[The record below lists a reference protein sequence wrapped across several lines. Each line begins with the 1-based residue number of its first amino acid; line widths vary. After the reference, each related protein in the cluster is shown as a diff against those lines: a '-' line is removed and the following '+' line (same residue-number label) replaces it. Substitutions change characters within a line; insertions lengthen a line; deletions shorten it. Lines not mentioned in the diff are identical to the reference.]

1 MTTIWQEA
9 LERLQGND
17 LLQLGMDADAVRQ
30 RLWPERVVT
39 YTVGQL
45 LNIGGAVLPI
55 AEAEAAVERGA
66 HGFVLTSHLST
77 NLTSVAHAVS
87 ELHMRFPDVVLTGFS
102 EHSIALLSTNATVA
116 DTLERLFDAGLSA
129 LGSSSIETDP
139 ADPGGWLAI
148 HREAHAIGL
157 PTVASIPLRSHETPE
172 QWVARLEEVA
182 MLQQETHGFLACEPR
197 IEHLERA
204 LDEVTGARYLQFVAL
219 ARLYLEEVPHVQT
232 DWSIFGPKV
241 LQLAL
246 RFGADDAGLVLAS
259 ERNPKIPSHH
269 SGEEELRRIIRDAGF
284 EPVQRD
290 AVYGRSFVY

>member
-9 LERLQGND
+9 LDRLRGND
-17 LLQLGMDADAVRQ
+17 LLQLGMDADAARQ
-30 RLWPERVVT
+30 SAWPERVVT
-39 YTVGQL
+39 YTVGQRL
-45 LNIGGAVLPI
+45 TLGGASAPF
-55 AEAEAAVERGA
+55 AEAESAIERGA
-66 HGFVLTSHLST
+66 HGFVLDAGPGA
-77 NLTSVAHAVS
+77 NLDGVARSVGQLRS
-87 ELHMRFPDVVLTGFS
+87 RFPDVRLTGFTTQ
-102 EHSIALLSTNATVA
+102 SIAMLAEGDSVA
-116 DTLERLFDAGLSA
+116 NVLEKLFDAGLGA
-129 LGSSSIETDP
+129 LGSATLPKQEDAAS
-139 ADPGGWLAI
+139 LAV

-157 PTVASIPLRSHETPE
+157 PSIAAIPLRSHESPD
-172 QWVARLEEVA
+172 QWVARLEAVA
-182 MLQQETHGFLACEPR
+182 QLQEETHGFLACEPR
-197 IEHLERA
+197 IEQMERA

-219 ARLYLEEVPHVQT
+219 ARIYLKDVPHIQA

-259 ERNPKIPSHH
+259 ARDPQVPSHH